1 MESLFWFLTNRTAET
16 QFIYNLFHLL
26 LAGLT
31 LMVLLHQA
39 WVTPRRLRNPGHGE
53 LTTGFVLLLFHF
65 ALLTLR
71 FGGEFFFQKEFS
83 WNSWESLSHALL
95 GGGLILVV
103 CSLRRGGAIGGGNS
117 TKWIRLSLTL
127 VGALALADMILAT
140 PKLPSSMGPHS
151 SLLLLIDLLSL
162 LAVVLGLAAAWS
174 VKSNGRIATLLGL
187 GGVGFSFLLHFS
199 PFVLDSN
206 LEILIWN
213 AQQHS
218 LSLAFF
224 AFAWATGEHSQN
236 LLDRV
241 FVRLNLTFIILA
253 SLIMLTT
260 VGMEK
265 YQYLR
270 LAEERSAD
278 LAEFLRGHISYYTG
292 QGETLKHIFERPDV
306 LRRVVVEFGKLPELR
321 EVNVYHEEEKATF
334 RYTAEWEIQQ
344 EISPIDGSAP
354 AVFAPSFKNS
364 FSMIRLPLET
374 SNDSTDRIEFIGTMD
389 HINEYIGKYII
400 LIYTLFTAVVGLAT
414 GIIGMIITDADRRL
428 RRQYVELQEAQN
440 QLGQSAK
447 LASVGQLAG
456 GMAHEINNPITCILS
471 LASHMA
477 RDRNGQRSGQGDGER
492 QRRNAELIAK
502 QAERVSGIV
511 RNLLMF
517 ARQTKLQF
525 NQTQPGEL
533 LETALSLVQYRLREA
548 RIELRREFNGALPP
562 VLGDAGRL
570 TEVFVNLLNNAIDAM
585 PQGGTLTV
593 RAFPLRDSET
603 GVQIEIQDSGTGIAP
618 SDLPRIFDPFFTTK
632 ESGKGTGL
640 GLSISHGIIKDHGGE
655 IRAWSEP
662 GNSTTFV
669 ITLPLGGESC

>member
-39 WVTPRRLRNPGHGE
+39 WVTPRRLRNPGHRE
-53 LTTGFVLLLFHF
+53 LTTGFALLLFHF

-71 FGGEFFFQKEFS
+71 FGGEFFFQKELA
-83 WNSWESLSHALL
+83 WASWESLSHALL

-103 CSLRRGGAIGGGNS
+103 CSLWRGGAVGGWNP
-117 TKWIRLSLTL
+117 TKWVRLSLVL
-127 VGALALADMILAT
+127 VGMLALADMFLTT
-140 PKLPSSMGPHS
+140 PKLSSSEGPHS
-151 SLLLLIDLLSL
+151 SLLLLIDFVSL
-162 LAVVLGLAAAWS
+162 IAVILGLTAVWP
-174 VKSNGRIATLLGL
+174 VKSNGRLATLLGL
-187 GGVGFSFLLHFS
+187 GSVGFSFLLHFS
-199 PFVLDSN
+199 PFVLN
-206 LEILIWN
+206 ANFEILIWN

-292 QGETLKHIFERPDV
+292 HGETLKQVFERPEV
-306 LRRVVVEFGKLPELR
+306 LRRVVVEFGKIPELR
-321 EVNVYHEEEKATF
+321 EVNVYNDKEKATF
-334 RYTAEWEIQQ
+334 RYTDEWEIQQ
-344 EISPIDGSAP
+344 EIIPIAGTAP
-354 AVFAPSFKNS
+354 AGFVPPFKNS
-364 FSMIRLPLET
+364 FPMIRLPLET
-374 SNDSTDRIEFIGTMD
+374 LDGASGRIEFIGTMD

-400 LIYTLFTAVVGLAT
+400 LIYLLFTAVVGLAT
-414 GIIGMIITDADRRL
+414 GIIGMIVKDADRRL
-428 RRQYVELQEAQN
+428 RQQYAELQEAQE
-440 QLGQSAK
+440 QLGQAAK

-456 GMAHEINNPITCILS
+456 GMAHEINNPITSILS

-477 RDRNGQRSGQGDGER
+477 QDRNGGGDPERKQR
-492 QRRNAELIAK
+492 NFKLIAS
-502 QAERVSGIV
+502 QAKRVSHIV
-511 RNLLMF
+511 GNLLMF
-517 ARQTKLQF
+517 ARQTKLQIA
-525 NQTQPGEL
+525 QAQPGEL
-533 LETALSLVQYRLREA
+533 LETALSLVQYRLREGQVK
-548 RIELRREFNGALPP
+548 LRKEFNGNLSP

-585 PQGGTLTV
+585 PEGGTLTV
-593 RAFPLRDSET
+593 RAMPFPDAPN
-603 GVQIEIQDSGTGIAP
+603 GIQIEFQDSGVGIGP
-618 SDLPRIFDPFFTTK
+618 EDLPRIFDPFFTTK
-632 ESGKGTGL
+632 EPGKGTGL

-655 IRAWSEP
+655 IYARSNP
-662 GNSTTFV
+662 QRGTTLV
-669 ITLPLGGESC
+669 ITLPQGDNQ